1 MRRKGAAPAGRTGW
15 FPGGWD
21 VRQRH
26 VETDP
31 KAANAAILED
41 LTGGGT
47 SVLLQIQAPGQA
59 GLSYG
64 AEALAQAL
72 KGVFLN
78 ACTIAL
84 DARENTLD
92 AAGSLLE
99 IWRDGGHQRE
109 RPARRLQLR
118 PAGRAGQD
126 RHALLSAGPLLRD
139 RRQARRRLPAPCR
152 T

>member
-1 MRRKGAAPAGRTGW
+1 MSEPDVPLAAEFEPPTREAWLTLVEKALKGGDFEKRLVSRTADGLALQPLYTRSDERTAALPAGRTGW

-26 VETDP
+26 IETDP
-31 KAANAAILED
+31 KAANAAILDD
-41 LTGGGT
+41 LVGGGT

-59 GLSYG
+59 GLNYG

-72 KGVFLN
+72 KGVYLN

-84 DARENTLD
+84 DAREKPVGN
-92 AAGSLLE
+92 
-99 IWRDGGHQRE
+99 
-109 RPARRLQLR
+109 LR
-118 PAGRAGQD
+118 
-126 RHALLSAGPLLRD
+126 
-139 RRQARRRLPAPCR
+139 